1 MTRINTNVSSLVA
14 QKTLARSNVQ
24 LQEAL
29 ARLSTGLRINRGKDD
44 PAGLIAAESLRL
56 DITSVQRAITNS
68 ERANQLVATADSA
81 LSQVANLINDIR
93 GLVSE
98 AANTGALSAEQI
110 AANQLQVDSS
120 LEAIDRIAQTT
131 QFQGRRVLDGS
142 LDFIHTA
149 SQAGAAARGRFGTSV
164 DAYARG
170 QLGSSLDVRASGAFG
185 NVSTDAR
192 AVGTFGTVTTDRR
205 AVGSFGSAV
214 DQKAAVNL
222 SGAAGGGEVRFIA
235 QQVGAAGN
243 GWTISYTSGLSGS
256 AVAISFNATSKVLQ
270 FQITTTNTAADIVS
284 ALQAHPSAYQVISA
298 QVVASGTLT
307 AGVSGTT
314 VSGSAV
320 NAILLSAVNFGSQ
333 YNNTTVSIVVN
344 GSIVTGS
351 ETASYSTASNTL
363 TINVNTGST
372 TAHVISAINA
382 TGVFRASTTGAGLG
396 VYSTAS
402 VSNVTT
408 GGSANNQI
416 ILSATTFGS
425 EFNDLTVAL
434 NVTSTVAVGTETATY
449 TTSSNT
455 LTVYLN
461 NFSTTAAVVSAIN
474 STGVFNASTTGAG
487 LGLYTVGS
495 TANVTTGGSASNR
508 VMLSAVDFGPAYN
521 GTNVLL
527 NVTAGVAL
535 GSETASYNTGSNIL
549 TINLNTNSTAAAAIS
564 AINATGVF
572 TASALG
578 SGLGKFSTG
587 VIANVTTGG
596 SADNRIILS
605 ANQVGTQYNNTLVS
619 IVTSAAAGSETASYN
634 TATNT
639 LTLAINQRSTAAQ
652 VAAAINANGVFRASL
667 MAGASGLGTFTA
679 GTYSNVTTGGSFNNQ
694 IALSATSTSTQF
706 NDLTITLISGA
717 PVGGETASYNTA
729 TNTLTISI
737 NDATTSARLASVIN
751 GTGLFSATLDSGAAG
766 LGTYTVGTTTGVTSG
781 AGTGAIS
788 DVRVDQANFGTA
800 SQINVDVQIDRQATR
815 ARLTYTGGTLSAALN
830 LEVGG
835 TKGFEVF
842 SFGAGTNVS
851 QIASAINLASDATG
865 VTASVDASTG
875 ALTLFSNDYGS
886 SAFVSAKAVS
896 GSFATVDASGQ
907 RAERATGTDVQA
919 RVNGI
924 AATGQG
930 LRVMLNTSTLDLS
943 FQVASSLTDGSS
955 VSFAITGGGAVFQLG
970 PDVVSNQQARLG
982 IGAVN
987 TALLGGATGKL
998 FELRTGGAKA
1008 LAVDPKGAAA
1018 VVEEAISAITS
1029 LRGRL
1034 GAFQRTTLETN
1045 IFTLNDA
1052 LENLTDAQSSIRD
1065 ADFAEETAR
1074 LTRAQILVQSG
1085 TVVLQIANQSPQN
1098 VLALLQR

>member
-44 PAGLIAAESLRL
+44 PAGLIAAETLRL
-56 DITSVQRAITNS
+56 DITSVQRAIVNS

-81 LSQVANLINDIR
+81 LGQVANLINDIR

-142 LDFIHTA
+142 LDFIHNA

-164 DAYARG
+164 DAYASG
-170 QLGSSLDVRASGAFG
+170 QLGSTLDARATGAFG

-205 AVGSFGSAV
+205 AVGSFGSAT
-214 DQKAAVNL
+214 DQKAAVNI

-235 QQVGAAGN
+235 QSIGAAGN
-243 GWTISYTSGLSGS
+243 GYTISYTSGLSGS
-256 AVAISFNATSKVLQ
+256 AVAISFDATNKVLQ

-284 ALQAHPSAYQVISA
+284 ALQAHPAAYSVISA
-298 QVVASGTLT
+298 QVLTSGTVT

-320 NAILLSAVNFGSQ
+320 NAILLSAVNYGSQ

-372 TAHVISAINA
+372 TANVISAINA

-402 VSNVTT
+402 LSNVTT
-408 GGSANNQI
+408 GGSANNQV

-425 EFNDLTVAL
+425 QFNNLTVSL
-434 NVTSTVAVGTETATY
+434 HVTGTVAVGSETASY
-449 TTSSNT
+449 STSSNT
-455 LTVYLN
+455 LTVFLN
-461 NFSTTAAVVSAIN
+461 TASTTAAVVSAIN
-474 STGVFNASTTGAG
+474 STGVFTASTTGAG
-487 LGLYTVGS
+487 LGTYSAATNS
-495 TANVTTGGSASNR
+495 NVTTGGSASNR
-508 VMLSAVDFGPAYN
+508 VLLSAVNFGTRYN
-521 GTNVLL
+521 GTTVLL

-549 TINLNTNSTAAAAIS
+549 TVNLNTGSTAAAAVS

-572 TASALG
+572 TASAIG

-587 VIANVTTGG
+587 VTANVTSGG

-605 ANQVGTQYNNTLVS
+605 ATQVGTQFNNTLVS
-619 IVTSAAAGSETASYN
+619 IVTSAATGSETASYN

-639 LTLAINQRSTAAQ
+639 LTLSINQQSTAAQ
-652 VAAAINANGVFRASL
+652 IAAAINANGVFAASL
-667 MAGASGLGTFTA
+667 ATGASGLGTLAA
-679 GTYSNVTTGGSFNNQ
+679 GTYANVTTGGSFNNQ
-694 IALSATSTSTQF
+694 ISLSATSASTQF
-706 NDLTITLISGA
+706 NNLTITLVSGA
-717 PVGGETASYNTA
+717 PIGGETASYNTA

-737 NDATTSARLASVIN
+737 NDATTSSRLASVIN
-751 GTGLFSATLDSGAAG
+751 ATGLFSATLDSGAAG

-781 AGTGAIS
+781 AGVGTIS
-788 DVRVDQANFGTA
+788 DLRIEQANFGTA
-800 SQINVDVQIDRQATR
+800 SQINVNVQIDRQATR
-815 ARLTYTGGTLSAALN
+815 ARLTYSGGTLTAALN

-842 SFGAGTNVS
+842 SFGAGTTVS
-851 QIASAINLASDATG
+851 QIASAINLANDATG
-865 VTASVDASTG
+865 VRASVDASG
-875 ALTLFSNDYGS
+875 VLTLQSDDYGS
-886 SAFVSAKAVS
+886 AAFVSAKAVS
-896 GSFATVDASGQ
+896 GTFTALNADGQ
-907 RAERATGTDVQA
+907 QAERATGTDVQA

-930 LRVMLNTSTLDLS
+930 LRVTLNTSTLDLS
-943 FQVASSLTDGSS
+943 FQVAGSLTDGSS
-955 VSFAITGGGAVFQLG
+955 VDFAITGGGAIFQLG

-982 IGAVN
+982 IAAVS
-987 TALLGGATGKL
+987 TALLGGASGKL

-1018 VVEEAISAITS
+1018 VVEEAITAITS

-1098 VLALLQR
+1098 VLALLQG